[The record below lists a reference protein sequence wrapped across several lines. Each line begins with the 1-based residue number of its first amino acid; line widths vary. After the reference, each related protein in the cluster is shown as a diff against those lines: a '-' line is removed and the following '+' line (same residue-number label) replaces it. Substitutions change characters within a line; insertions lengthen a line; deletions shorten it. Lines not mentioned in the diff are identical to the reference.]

1 MRTVCVIATHQRH
14 AALNIVLAHLPADW
28 QVVVVVTD
36 EADAQAMEPRDGLHV
51 VRHPN
56 EPLGAK
62 WQHGVEKARTLNPD
76 LLVITGSDDVLL
88 TSTPGLASLMT
99 DCDMLGLRGFYAYN
113 GRQHWFFSYKSH
125 VPMPIGGGRV
135 YTRAILDRMRWRLF
149 DTEKNK
155 HLDEYGYANVVRHGG
170 AVKQLLDDAAFR
182 LVALKG
188 EWPQKNPLAKYLR
201 GKNLNVKPLRD
212 VRHSVT
218 YQW

>member
-1 MRTVCVIATHQRH
+1 MRIVCAIASHQRH
-14 AALNIVLAHLPADW
+14 TALNIVLAHLPADW
-28 QVVVVVTD
+28 QAVVVVTD
-36 EADAQAMEPRDGLHV
+36 EADVHAIEPREGLHV
-51 VRHPN
+51 VQHPN

-62 WQHGVEKARTLNPD
+62 WQHAVQVAQGLNPD

-88 TSTPGLASLMT
+88 TSTPGLSALMA

-113 GRQHWFFSYKSH
+113 GRQHWYFSYKSH
-125 VPMPIGGGRV
+125 VEMPIGGGRV
-135 YTRAILDRMRWRLF
+135 YTRAILDRIRWKLF
-149 DTEKNK
+149 DVERYK
-155 HLDEYGYANVVRHGG
+155 HLDELGYANVIRHGG
-170 AVKQLLDDAAFR
+170 RVKQLQDNAAFR

-188 EWPQKNPLAKYLR
+188 DWPQKNPLAKYLR